1 MTVPVTDQ
9 LSVSS
14 GDFPKGLPEWQHARV
29 VRNLQVSKLREH
41 LVLGAFVTRLK
52 YEEESM
58 AF

>member
-1 MTVPVTDQ
+1 MDQ

-14 GDFPKGLPEWQHARV
+14 GGFPKGLPEWQHARV